1 MKVLNVVGAI
11 FFALVAIG
19 ATSLLT
25 WRDFRDSGRLKDEV
39 AAAAAAGAP
48 ATDPDVAAATDLAG
62 KLKVGG
68 IVTGALAALSAVLG
82 GAMFVKKD
90 GLKYLPLAVVA
101 AAGAAIAF
109 NPSYGTGPFAP
120 MSARTLSFI
129 VAGAAAAHALTAW
142 SLLRVRT
149 RSFTRSPAFAT
160 A

>member
-1 MKVLNVVGAI
+1 MKVVNIVGAL

-25 WRDFRDSGRLKDEV
+25 WRDLRDSGRLSR
-39 AAAAAAGAP
+39 
-48 ATDPDVAAATDLAG
+48 DVAAATSQGAPASDPDVVAATELAG
-62 KLKVGG
+62 KLKTGG
-68 IVTGALAALSAVLG
+68 IVTGGLAALSLVLA

-101 AAGAAIAF
+101 VAGAAIAF

-129 VAGAAAAHALTAW
+129 VAGAAAVHALTAW
-142 SLLRVRT
+142 SLLRIRT
-149 RSFTRSPAFAT
+149 RSITRSHAFVT

>member
-1 MKVLNVVGAI
+1 MKVLNIVGAI

-39 AAAAAAGAP
+39 SAATAAGAP
-48 ATDPDVAAATDLAG
+48 AGDSEVAAATELAG
-62 KLKVGG
+62 KLKIGG
-68 IVTGALAALSAVLG
+68 IVTGGLATLSFALA
-82 GAMFVKKD
+82 GAMFVKKEK
-90 GLKYLPLAVVA
+90 LKYLPLAVVA
-101 AAGAAIAF
+101 VAAAAIAL

-129 VAGAAAAHALTAW
+129 VAGAAAVHALTAW
-142 SLLRVRT
+142 SLLRIRT
-149 RSFTRSPAFAT
+149 RSITRSPAFAT